1 MRAPPQGASRSGL
14 LVGWKTGGR
23 RIALSNMYMRSFDR
37 PSAASGSGRSTPGT
51 RKVPTGHL
59 MAFVSPLR
67 RGRLAG
73 RFPREF
79 PVRKRQAAIRA
90 LLRRVPSP
98 ACLKGIPHAET
109 SSRTAGTDPS
119 PVRRCAPGLP
129 MKGHGQGKGRWRAV
143 DKIGAECRD
152 FGGWRRDYPTRRGR
166 AG

>member
-1 MRAPPQGASRSGL
+1 MRRRSRAAGTAVSSNNLEDGRSG
-14 LVGWKTGGR
+14 
-23 RIALSNMYMRSFDR
+23 IALSICICGPSTA

-51 RKVPTGHL
+51 RKIPTGRL

-109 SSRTAGTDPS
+109 SSRTAGADPS

-129 MKGHGQGKGRWRAV
+129 MKGHGQGKGGLGAV
-143 DKIGAECRD
+143 DKFC
-152 FGGWRRDYPTRRGR
+152 
-166 AG
+166 